1 MHLIGAR
8 FEHLEP
14 ASAALR
20 EIRALAAVESGD
32 VALRP
37 LGSTRYE
44 DPARGY
50 VLAGRFPTPDVGPV
64 IQIVERH
71 GGAIVARRVERMN
84 PSLARAATAQ
94 AGPVT
99 DRRGSVTRNR
109 LGRPL
114 RARNRRPAAFLRSR
128 AAWERRL
135 RA

>member
-20 EIRALAAVESGD
+20 EIRALAAVEPGD
-32 VALRP
+32 VALRA

-44 DPARGY
+44 EPAHGY
-50 VLAGRFPTPDVGPV
+50 VLAGRFHATDVARV
-64 IQIVERH
+64 IETVERH
-71 GGAIVARRVERMN
+71 GGAVVARRIERLN
-84 PSLARAATAQ
+84 PSLVRANSAQ
-94 AGPVT
+94 AGPARE
-99 DRRGSVTRNR
+99 RRGSVARNR
-109 LGRPL
+109 LGRPV